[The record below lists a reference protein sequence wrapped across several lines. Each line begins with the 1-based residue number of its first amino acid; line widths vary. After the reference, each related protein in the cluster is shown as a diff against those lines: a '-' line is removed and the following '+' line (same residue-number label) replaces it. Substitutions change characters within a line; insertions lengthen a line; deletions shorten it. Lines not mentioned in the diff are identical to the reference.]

1 MLRAYNLVKRIE
13 ISKPLVDL
21 VLERLLDSYLEEIL
35 HV

>member
-1 MLRAYNLVKRIE
+1 MQITYNLLKRIE
-13 ISKPLVDL
+13 VSKAFVDL